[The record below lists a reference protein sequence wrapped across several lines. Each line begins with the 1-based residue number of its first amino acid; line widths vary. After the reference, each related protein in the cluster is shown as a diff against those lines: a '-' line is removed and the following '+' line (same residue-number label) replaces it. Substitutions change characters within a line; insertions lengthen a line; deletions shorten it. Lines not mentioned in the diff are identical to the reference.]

1 MLGRRVIRPSKPGNQ
16 RITLHCRLLDFKR
29 LLCYHIYSVLK
40 RRLLLDLQK
49 YGGYSMAFL
58 SLCIFCLLYAM
69 MDQDGSPEQK
79 PQK

>member
-1 MLGRRVIRPSKPGNQ
+1 MPINIKQCNYYAKQ
-16 RITLHCRLLDFKR
+16 TICLLF
-29 LLCYHIYSVLK
+29 YYIYCALK

-69 MDQDGSPEQK
+69 MDQDGSSEQK
-79 PQK
+79 P